1 MTISSSLNAGVAGL
15 AANASRLATIA
26 DNIANSAT
34 YGYKRAVADFSS
46 LVIESGEGTY
56 SAGGVRVSTQRLI
69 DQPGALASTNN
80 ATDLAVRGRGF
91 LPVTTESS
99 LLNTI
104 GDFPLFLATTGSF
117 RTDEEG
123 FLRTSAGVTLMGW
136 PAAADGTIPTF
147 ARDTGD
153 GLVPVQI
160 NVNQFTSEPTTRIDL
175 GVNLPATETEFGAVG
190 DPLDLSVEYF
200 DNLGTSQSINIEFSP
215 TVPAAPGSSNTW
227 TITLTDSASNG
238 AVIGEYTIVFDDTRG
253 SGGTIASVTTTSG
266 GPYDPATGNFQ
277 VNVAG
282 GPIDVNIGAVG
293 SGLGLTQLSDSFA
306 PTSILKDGS
315 PVGNLISVDVDANG
329 FVRANFDIGIT
340 RTIYQIPL
348 IDLPNPNGLISEDNQ
363 MYRTSADS
371 GSIFLWDAGDGPT
384 GDIVAYALE
393 ESATDVAGELTQLIQ
408 TQRAYSSNAKVIQTV
423 ALSRALEMALPV
435 EIILWVSSRPELM
448 VRRFCSATMA
458 LVLVRILA
466 IWPSPM
472 LRRLFALVSET
483 SFGRG
488 SHSDVADGS
497 DRSRA
502 TTSGCH
508 ATSSANR

>member
-56 SAGGVRVSTQRLI
+56 SAGGVRVTTQRLI

-99 LLNTI
+99 LLNSI
-104 GDFPLFLATTGSF
+104 GDYPLFLATTGSF

-123 FLRTSAGVTLMGW
+123 FLRTSSGVTLMGW

-153 GLVPVQI
+153 GLEPVQI

-175 GVNLPATETEFGAVG
+175 GVNLPATETEFGSLGA
-190 DPLDLSVEYF
+190 PLDLSVEYF
-200 DNLGTSQSINIEFSP
+200 DNLGTSQAINIEFTP

-238 AVIGEYTIVFDDTRG
+238 AVVGEYEILFDDTRG
-253 SGGTIASVTTTSG
+253 SGGTIASVTTLTG
-266 GPYDPATGNFQ
+266 GAYDPLSGSFQ
-277 VNVAG
+277 INVAG
-282 GPIDVNIGAVG
+282 GPIDVSIGTVG

-384 GDIVAYALE
+384 GDVVSYALE

-423 ALSRALEMALPV
+423 DEMLQ
-435 EIILWVSSRPELM
+435 
-448 VRRFCSATMA
+448 
-458 LVLVRILA
+458 
-466 IWPSPM
+466 
-472 LRRLFALVSET
+472 ET
-483 SFGRG
+483 TNIKR
-488 SHSDVADGS
+488 
-497 DRSRA
+497 
-502 TTSGCH
+502 
-508 ATSSANR
+508 